1 MLQTILLG
9 YEENILFEE
18 LIHEYKKTLKPN
30 LLAYAFVKYYK
41 TICKVTECYK
51 LLHKEDCAS
60 FCLQELDSCMLNY
73 SFDKSCSF
81 ITFFVACY
89 KNRLRTEQ
97 EQLYTNIRY
106 ANYITED
113 LAKYENILTTLDE
126 YDFVNLNKYN
136 LTDKEKKHCELI
148 SLGYS
153 NKEIAKI
160 LNVSIQYVSQLTANI
175 RKKLSILTLKNE

>member
-89 KNRLRTEQ
+89 KFFFFY
-97 EQLYTNIRY
+97 LYRS
-106 ANYITED
+106 
-113 LAKYENILTTLDE
+113 
-126 YDFVNLNKYN
+126 LNKYN

-175 RKKLSILTLKNE
+175 RKKLLILTLKNE

>member
-18 LIHEYKKTLKPN
+18 LIQEYKKTLKPN
-30 LLAYAFVKYYK
+30 LLAYVFVKYYK
-41 TICKVTECYK
+41 TICNVAECYK
-51 LLHKEDCAS
+51 LLHREDRAS

-73 SFDKSCSF
+73 SFDKNCSF

-97 EQLYTNIRY
+97 EQLYTNLRY
-106 ANYITED
+106 ANYITD
-113 LAKYENILTTLDE
+113 DFQKYENILVKIDD
-126 YDFVNLNKYN
+126 YDFLDLNKYN
-136 LTDKEKKHCELI
+136 LTAKEKKHCELLT
-148 SLGYS
+148 LGYS

-175 RKKLSILTLKNE
+175 RKKLSVLTLKNE